1 MANEVRIEAR
11 PWEPQDLI
19 DDLQLMIDEEPDNYL
34 NGNRT
39 TLCMARDYLKKFFA
53 EESLRP
59 KGRWEKHWCDNSLI
73 GHMYEVCPNC
83 RSCEILDTDKF
94 WDSNYCPNCGA
105 KMMEG

>member
-39 TLCMARDYLKKFFA
+39 TLCMAMDYLKKFFA

-59 KGRWEKHWCDNSLI
+59 KGRWEYVDDGVLI
-73 GHMYEVCPNC
+73 GNGMHMECSECSVWKIDRQRTP
-83 RSCEILDTDKF
+83 
-94 WDSNYCPNCGA
+94 YCPNCGA
-105 KMMEG
+105 KMEG